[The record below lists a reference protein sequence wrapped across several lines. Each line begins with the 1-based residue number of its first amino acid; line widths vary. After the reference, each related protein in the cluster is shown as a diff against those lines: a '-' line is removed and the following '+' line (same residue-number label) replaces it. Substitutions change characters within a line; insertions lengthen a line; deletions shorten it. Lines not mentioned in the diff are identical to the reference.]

1 MEWMLKMSEWNVGK
15 LQVGNEHGWKCYS
28 YLQKSFIH
36 LSLLEFGLEQGL
48 IMFSWQWSTIFY
60 LFFWS
65 TPSLVF
71 PKLGH
76 LTSFHICQKSHP
88 FQRRVNKARFNSN
101 STPKASYLKVHT
113 NDNIICICRNDAGY
127 IIRVK
132 HWTIQTI
139 FWLDFQISPPW
150 TSPPHLPNF
159 SLTITT

>member
-1 MEWMLKMSEWNVGK
+1 MKCGEIAGGQWAWLEMLFILAKVFHSSVPSWIWVGTGFDY
-15 LQVGNEHGWKCYS
+15 V
-28 YLQKSFIH
+28 
-36 LSLLEFGLEQGL
+36 LLTVVHHFL
-48 IMFSWQWSTIFY
+48 F
-60 LFFWS
+60 FFWS

-101 STPKASYLKVHT
+101 STPNTSYLKVHT

>member
-1 MEWMLKMSEWNVGK
+1 MKCGEIAGGQWAWLEMLFILAKVFHSSVPSWIWVGTGFDYV
-15 LQVGNEHGWKCYS
+15 LLTVVHHF
-28 YLQKSFIH
+28 LFIFLIH
-36 LSLLEFGLEQGL
+36 TQLSLSKTWPLD
-48 IMFSWQWSTIFY
+48 IFS
-60 LFFWS
+60 
-65 TPSLVF
+65 
-71 PKLGH
+71 H
-76 LTSFHICQKSHP
+76 LPP